1 MRRAVV
7 LLMVVAAML
16 AVAGGIALATQNCTG
31 GGDCIGTREADAII
45 GSQDFPNRIAAM
57 EGNDT
62 INGGPLTDEIYG
74 DEGNDT
80 INSGAIAIGVPDSD
94 VIYGDEGNDTID
106 VRDNDSGP
114 DTVNCGPGKKDKV
127 SFDKSEDVIANNCEV
142 MQPQ

>member
-1 MRRAVV
+1 
-7 LLMVVAAML
+7 
-16 AVAGGIALATQNCTG
+16 
-31 GGDCIGTREADAII
+31 
-45 GSQDFPNRIAAM
+45 
-57 EGNDT
+57 
-62 INGGPLTDEIYG
+62 LTDEIYG

-142 MQPQ
+142 KQPQ